1 MKATLARCPVGLF
14 ISDSG
19 ALCLKT
25 EYQTDGR
32 IEAYIV
38 RTGEFFWGL
47 EPHTITNQRQQ
58 IVTPVSAKHT
68 RAIEAL
74 LK

>member
-1 MKATLARCPVGLF
+1 MKVTLARCPVGLF

-25 EYQTDGR
+25 EYQTNDGR

-38 RTGEFFWGL
+38 RTGEFFWGSAL
-47 EPHTITNQRQQ
+47 ATNQRQQ